1 MSDGVDINIPDESGH
16 DLRAEADV
24 RCRPWAAGLVRRNH
38 LNMETTTLKRQGD
51 GQDDSGFGKR

>member
-38 LNMETTTLKRQGD
+38 LNMETTT
-51 GQDDSGFGKR
+51 